1 MGVKDLRKMNVSL
14 LWKWWW
20 KLEHETGIWQRLVAA
35 KYVHGKPIGTI
46 KHRLDDSPIWSD
58 LLKIRGFYMAGR
70 KVEVKN
76 RKQTLFSHDVWL
88 YDMPV
93 KEKFSELYN
102 LCEQKEI
109 TVAEVLSTSMQLSF
123 RRWLTPDL
131 RERWGVRRSDSLNF
145 ATTDTND
152 VIGWKWEKNNKLS
165 VKSMYN
171 ALTTDDNEPAHQ
183 KIWKGKIP
191 AKIKIFMWLLENNAI
206 LI

>member
-1 MGVKDLRKMNVSL
+1 MSIYPLHKTAIKNTDKVRTFFWQGGSTKRKYHLVRWSKICKAKKKGGLGVKDLRKMNVSL

-102 LCEQKEI
+102 LCEQNEI

-131 RERWGVRRSDSLNF
+131 RERWGC
-145 ATTDTND
+145 
-152 VIGWKWEKNNKLS
+152 
-165 VKSMYN
+165 
-171 ALTTDDNEPAHQ
+171 
-183 KIWKGKIP
+183 
-191 AKIKIFMWLLENNAI
+191 
-206 LI
+206 